1 MAITSFTVPN
11 NLAPAFNPFIIEML
25 SDNINEPSFR
35 YVVEIKDKLNSNA
48 LVSRLNLVPRAN
60 DGVGYTDLSMIVKN
74 LLGDYA
80 HVEIEV
86 GEMFAQS
93 YNYTDI
99 QQNGLYVELVGSTT
113 PTYIAGDQ
121 IEIKQADGGTAMPN
135 MEGLFTVVS
144 VSGDDVTISRLWV
157 DVNYSTVA
165 GVVTYAD
172 NRKTESLNLVS
183 DDVYFMPSSFSFG
196 DFLGYNESEYEL
208 TNASSTTNRLWT
220 DVNKYG
226 SFTVRPTQDIFG
238 LLFNSFSGDYRV
250 YIVAFN
256 KAGANFNYYYNVVN
270 TGPVKQVRLSGDFGT
285 ITTLAGATL
294 PVIKDDTVRLFC
306 NVKVSAGATTVS
318 RSYNFLIDH
327 RCAINDYEILF
338 KDLLGSYSSFA
349 FELKSKENIQ
359 VVKSSYRKELPINYI
374 KEDAGYK
381 VYYSQRTQILDLQTN
396 WMTEVNS
403 LYFDQLVSSP
413 ETFIKIDGDYY
424 ACEVLTS
431 EALVET
437 KKNNS
442 NMIKKAIQVKLSN
455 PQRVNG

>member
-93 YNYTDI
+93 YTYTDI
-99 QQNGLYVELVGSTT
+99 QDDGIYVQLVGSTT

-121 IEIKQADGGTAMPN
+121 INIEQADGGTAMPN

-144 VSGDDVTISRLWV
+144 VSGDNVTISRLWA
-157 DVNYSTVA
+157 DVNYSTIA

-172 NRKTESLNLVS
+172 NRKTEFLNLTN

-196 DFLGYNESEYEL
+196 DFLLYNESEYEL
-208 TNASSTTNRLWT
+208 SSTPSATNLLWT
-220 DVNKYG
+220 NVNKYG
-226 SFTVRPTQDIFG
+226 SFTVRPTQDIFC
-238 LLFNSFSGDYRV
+238 LLFQQITGAFRV
-250 YIVAFN
+250 TIRAFN
-256 KAGANFNYYYNVVN
+256 KAGNQSAYYYDVTNDS
-270 TGPVKQVRLSGDFGT
+270 PVKSLRFSGDFGT
-285 ITTLAGATL
+285 ISTVGGATL
-294 PVIKDDTVRLFC
+294 PVIKDDTVRLFVRITQGVD
-306 NVKVSAGATTVS
+306 NLSSG
-318 RSYNFLIDH
+318 YNFLIDH
-327 RCAINDYEILF
+327 RCSINDYEILF
-338 KDLLGSYSSFA
+338 KDLLGSFSSFA

-359 VVKSSYRKELPINYI
+359 VVKSSYRKELPIIYNT
-374 KEDAGYK
+374 DDFGYK
-381 VYYSQRTQILDLQTN
+381 IYYSQRTQILDLQTN

-413 ETFIKIDGDYY
+413 ETYIKIDGDYY

-437 KKNNS
+437 KRNNS